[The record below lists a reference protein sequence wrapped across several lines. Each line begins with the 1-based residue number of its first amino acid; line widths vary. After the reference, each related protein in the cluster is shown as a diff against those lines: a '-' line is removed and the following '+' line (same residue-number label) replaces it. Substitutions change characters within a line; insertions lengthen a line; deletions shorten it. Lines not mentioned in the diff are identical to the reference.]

1 MRVFLDVPG
10 QCSEESEWQCLDKK
24 SCIDKRRRCDGYGDC
39 ADLSDEDQQ
48 LCSNGILVSL
58 VLSPTIYHNITKL
71 TNHKKFFYFL
81 KLIVLNGSFNV
92 LTESVALINEGVVMV
107 TTTVL
112 IIQMSYN
119 VKVRSKIR
127 NRL

>member
-48 LCSNGILVSL
+48 LCSNGILVSV
-58 VLSPTIYHNITKL
+58 VLPSIIIY
-71 TNHKKFFYFL
+71 YFSIEYQVQ
-81 KLIVLNGSFNV
+81 KS
-92 LTESVALINEGVVMV
+92 
-107 TTTVL
+107 
-112 IIQMSYN
+112 
-119 VKVRSKIR
+119 
-127 NRL
+127 

>member
-58 VLSPTIYHNITKL
+58 VLPSIIIY
-71 TNHKKFFYFL
+71 YFS
-81 KLIVLNGSFNV
+81 IEN
-92 LTESVALINEGVVMV
+92 
-107 TTTVL
+107 
-112 IIQMSYN
+112 Q
-119 VKVRSKIR
+119 VKNS
-127 NRL
+127 

>member
-1 MRVFLDVPG
+1 MLVFLDVPG

-58 VLSPTIYHNITKL
+58 VPITYYDISFLLVLNTKL
-71 TNHKKFFYFL
+71 KNC
-81 KLIVLNGSFNV
+81 
-92 LTESVALINEGVVMV
+92 E
-107 TTTVL
+107 
-112 IIQMSYN
+112 
-119 VKVRSKIR
+119 
-127 NRL
+127 

>member
-48 LCSNGILVSL
+48 LCSNGIFVSL
-58 VLSPTIYHNITKL
+58 VLPSIIKYYFSIEYQV
-71 TNHKKFFYFL
+71 KK
-81 KLIVLNGSFNV
+81 S
-92 LTESVALINEGVVMV
+92 
-107 TTTVL
+107 
-112 IIQMSYN
+112 
-119 VKVRSKIR
+119 
-127 NRL
+127 

>member
-58 VLSPTIYHNITKL
+58 VLSPTIYHNISIEYQV
-71 TNHKKFFYFL
+71 KK
-81 KLIVLNGSFNV
+81 S
-92 LTESVALINEGVVMV
+92 
-107 TTTVL
+107 
-112 IIQMSYN
+112 
-119 VKVRSKIR
+119 
-127 NRL
+127 

>member
-58 VLSPTIYHNITKL
+58 VLPPIIIYY
-71 TNHKKFFYFL
+71 FY
-81 KLIVLNGSFNV
+81 
-92 LTESVALINEGVVMV
+92 
-107 TTTVL
+107 
-112 IIQMSYN
+112 
-119 VKVRSKIR
+119 
-127 NRL
+127 

>member
-48 LCSNGILVSL
+48 LCSNGIFVSL
-58 VLSPTIYHNITKL
+58 VLQSIIKYYFTKL
-71 TNHKKFFYFL
+71 KNHRESFKFAVDCLEWQFQCADR
-81 KLIVLNGSFNV
+81 KRCIDKRRRCDG
-92 LTESVALINEGVVMV
+92 
-107 TTTVL
+107 
-112 IIQMSYN
+112 YN
-119 VKVRSKIR
+119 DCLDNSDELQCKGM
-127 NRL
+127 

>member
-48 LCSNGILVSL
+48 LCSNGILC
-58 VLSPTIYHNITKL
+58 P
-71 TNHKKFFYFL
+71 
-81 KLIVLNGSFNV
+81 
-92 LTESVALINEGVVMV
+92 
-107 TTTVL
+107 
-112 IIQMSYN
+112 
-119 VKVRSKIR
+119 
-127 NRL
+127 